1 MIKIHQPAGK
11 DIDISSDFYKD
22 TAVGTSTDDFVLT
35 VTYVLLYHLDY
46 LKKATFTT
54 AVPQLLQRPWEL
66 GNVGNIFVAHRRPVP
81 HLSVL
86 RHSMQSPQSSIRTR
100 HKRK

>member
-46 LKKATFTT
+46 LK
-54 AVPQLLQRPWEL
+54 
-66 GNVGNIFVAHRRPVP
+66 
-81 HLSVL
+81 
-86 RHSMQSPQSSIRTR
+86 
-100 HKRK
+100 